1 MADANSRVKVGLIGC
16 GQAAVRGH
24 LPALR
29 YVRDAKVVAVAD
41 IDSDRLRRV
50 AGGFGIPRRYVG
62 SSQLLDDPDVEAV
75 AVCVPTKFH
84 VEVASAVLDAGKHLF
99 LEKPLALSLDECDQ
113 LIQHAKRFSSIAMMG
128 FNMRWHRLA
137 RKAREMVLRGRL
149 GPIRMIR
156 TVFACQGHTGGTVP
170 EWRKRRELGGGALV
184 DIAIHDFDLW
194 RFLLNSEVEE
204 IFAMSRSEE
213 SDDEVVSTVAR
224 MANGVLASSSFVER
238 TGSRYEMEIL
248 GLRGRLQI
256 SCFRFDGLRFFPA
269 SNRPGDPRVRLGGI
283 ANTLKEFPRALLRRG
298 GLNDYYASFLDEWKH
313 FIKSVRESKP
323 PDCTLVDGWH
333 AMQIVLAA
341 TESASLGR
349 PVRIAEAPNNV
360 QPVRKSDAT
369 S

>member
-1 MADANSRVKVGLIGC
+1 V
-16 GQAAVRGH
+16 
-24 LPALR
+24 LR
-29 YVRDAKVVAVAD
+29 YLRDAEVVAVAD
-41 IDSDRLRRV
+41 IDSDRLKRV
-50 AGGFGIPRRYVG
+50 ADDFSIPRRYVG

-84 VEVASAVLDAGKHLF
+84 VEVASAVMDAGKHLF

-113 LIQHAKRFSSIAMMG
+113 LIQHEKRFSSVAMMG
-128 FNMRWHRLA
+128 FNMRWHRHV
-137 RKAREMVLRGRL
+137 RKAREMIVRDRL

-156 TVFACQGHTGGTVP
+156 TAFAYQGHNVGTIP
-170 EWRKRRELGGGALV
+170 QWRKRRELGGGALV

-204 IFAMSRSEE
+204 IFAMSRSDE
-213 SDDEVVSTVAR
+213 SDDEVVSVVAR
-224 MANGVLASSSFVER
+224 MANGAFASSSFVER

-256 SCFRFDGLRFFPA
+256 SCYRFDGLRFFPT
-269 SNRPGDPRVRLGGI
+269 SSRPGDPRVRLGGI
-283 ANTLKEFPRALLRRG
+283 ANTLKELPRALLRRG
-298 GLNDYYASFLDEWKH
+298 GLTDYYASFLEEWKH
-313 FIKSVRESKP
+313 FIESVQNSKP

-333 AMQIVLAA
+333 DMQIVLAA

-349 PVRIAEAPNNV
+349 PVKIAQAPNNIR
-360 QPVRKSDAT
+360 PVRKSDAT